1 MSVGF
6 RRTGLRLGLLG
17 LLVASVMVT
26 ALLAGSAAA
35 AGDVTCTG
43 GSTNPLTGKIA
54 ANVVVPAGASC
65 RIHGTVSGNV
75 TALAGAQVGIRSGS
89 TIRGNYTCT
98 SCTFADLHGS
108 TIGGNVVIRGETD
121 GSFIDGSTI
130 KGNLQI
136 DSSNSVAANEDAFSI
151 GTAELPNKIGGNL
164 LFTNN
169 TGGPSTIVNNAIAGY
184 LTCQN
189 NAPAPASSGNTAESF
204 RGQCAA

>member
-1 MSVGF
+1 MRMGF

-26 ALLAGSAAA
+26 ALLIGSAAA

-43 GSTNPLTGKIA
+43 GGTNPLTGKIA
-54 ANVVVPAGASC
+54 GNVVVPAGASC

-75 TALAGAQVGIRSGS
+75 TALTGAQVGIRAGS
-89 TIRGNYTCT
+89 TVRGDYNCT
-98 SCTFADLHGS
+98 NCLFADLHGS
-108 TIGGNVVIRGETD
+108 TIAGNVVISGETD
-121 GSFIDGSTI
+121 GSFIEGSTI

-136 DSSNSVAANEDAFSI
+136 DSSDADGDSFAI
-151 GTAELPNKIGGNL
+151 GTGPADALPNKIGGNL
-164 LFTNN
+164 IFNNN
-169 TGGPSTIVNNAIAGY
+169 TGPSSIMNNAIAGY

-204 RGQCAA
+204 QGQCAA